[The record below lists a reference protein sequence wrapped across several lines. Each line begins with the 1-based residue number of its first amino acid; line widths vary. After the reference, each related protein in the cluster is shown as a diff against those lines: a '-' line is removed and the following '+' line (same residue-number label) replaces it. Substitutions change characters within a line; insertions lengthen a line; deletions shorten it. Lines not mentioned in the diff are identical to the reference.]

1 MILTPHDHQRTFLS
15 HSIAEKRAE
24 FLELHGAEDVHIWS
38 RKDAF
43 NQTEYIVCWNDE
55 D

>member
-15 HSIAEKRAE
+15 RSTTEKHAE
-24 FLELHGAEDVHIWS
+24 FLELHGANDIEIWS

-43 NQTEYIVCWNDE
+43 GQTEYILCWND
-55 D
+55 